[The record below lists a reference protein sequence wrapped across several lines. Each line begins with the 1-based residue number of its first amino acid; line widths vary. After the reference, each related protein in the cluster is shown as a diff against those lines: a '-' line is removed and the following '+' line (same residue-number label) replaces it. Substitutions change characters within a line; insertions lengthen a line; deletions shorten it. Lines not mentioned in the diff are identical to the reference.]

1 MLLMVE
7 MLLDGREAASRS
19 TVLELAVFFCGGV
32 IALRLLPSVV
42 RARDRVHLGE
52 GRVSSLRR
60 VGEGEVL
67 RLAAGEVGCWGD
79 GGLKGEIW
87 PQCRYEGDLSYLQG
101 EDALEPGGVPVGVV
115 ERVRAKSIEGVLQG
129 LLGGVAAAV
138 GVWGLRV
145 GEGGV
150 MWKGR
155 FAWES
160 CEGPAAEGE
169 GADEGGAWAGRGV
182 VEGCRMGE
190 PMIG

>member
-1 MLLMVE
+1 MLGRLPMLLMVE
-7 MLLDGREAASRS
+7 LLLDGREAASRS
-19 TVLELAVFFCGGV
+19 SPYGSRSTVLELAAFFCGGV

-67 RLAAGEVGCWGD
+67 RLAAGEMGCWGDGVGVEPLRREGEREVLQLAAGEVGCWGD

-87 PQCRYEGDLSYLQG
+87 PQCRYEGDLSYFQG

-129 LLGGVAAAV
+129 LLGGVAAV
-138 GVWGLRV
+138 
-145 GEGGV
+145 GGV
-150 MWKGR
+150 
-155 FAWES
+155 
-160 CEGPAAEGE
+160 
-169 GADEGGAWAGRGV
+169 
-182 VEGCRMGE
+182 
-190 PMIG
+190 